1 MYGGLRQDLRFGGFN
16 RESFAPAHIT
26 DHANTPAQVARQK
39 DAADHSRR
47 VKRTLEQ
54 QGEGQKDHQ
63 PKSNLDG
70 TRSNDPAAELRKMLG
85 IDSAKAGPTSGYRT
99 AQSGGARTRGQAA
112 STARQQSTRSGQV
125 PRGTVDAGLRSMS
138 LKDKRHNLQSR
149 QKEAVRRLNDPENDA
164 GKPGDNLCRFTGPKS
179 AEENTGKRPWFFDKR
194 RVGVAANSLCQPVVE
209 EAFASDTFTK
219 EQKLACGSDKQYVY
233 PYKRGDKKVAAHCR
247 ELAGPTKEKVA
258 RNKAYDYSSTTEQ
271 KHAKLNAI
279 AKNEI
284 EMYEAS
290 QKQKSQGGKAKIA
303 KGTKLSGADKA
314 KIKTYGD
321 SLKRGDKARMVGRV
335 RIYMLQGMSFE
346 EARARAEGRDVVAGP
361 VRAAK
366 KKTKRPSS
374 KPRSSRFVETEASAS
389 DEDGSDE
396 EEETDADR
404 DFIDDEP

>member
-1 MYGGLRQDLRFGGFN
+1 
-16 RESFAPAHIT
+16 
-26 DHANTPAQVARQK
+26 
-39 DAADHSRR
+39 
-47 VKRTLEQ
+47 
-54 QGEGQKDHQ
+54 
-63 PKSNLDG
+63 
-70 TRSNDPAAELRKMLG
+70 
-85 IDSAKAGPTSGYRT
+85 
-99 AQSGGARTRGQAA
+99 
-112 STARQQSTRSGQV
+112 
-125 PRGTVDAGLRSMS
+125 MS

-164 GKPGDNLCRFTGPKS
+164 GKPGDNLCRFTGPNS

-247 ELAGPTKEKVA
+247 KLAGPTKEKVA

-389 DEDGSDE
+389 DEDGYDE